1 MVAESLWHDSDA
13 WCVQKGVAYDSEPGL
28 LPPCRQRRWQ
38 SLTYVL
44 LVYGGRFQ
52 PFRLLILAYFLE
64 VHLSTL
70 QLISIMIHGQL
81 RHQARVRRKCTAT
94 FVLGSLIDI
103 ANFFHRF
110 LLYWRKVNYIH
121 SLFELSWWPLLPL
134 PWSSSPQ
141 HILRC
146 LMQWAFDYVKA
157 NAESIQRENAQLLH
171 DSRILL

>member
-1 MVAESLWHDSDA
+1 MVAESLWHDA
-13 WCVQKGVAYDSEPGL
+13 WCVQKGVAYDSEPIL

-52 PFRLLILAYFLE
+52 PFRLLILLIFLKYTYR
-64 VHLSTL
+64 HCSW
-70 QLISIMIHGQL
+70 L
-81 RHQARVRRKCTAT
+81 RHRARVRWKCTAI
-94 FVLGSLIDI
+94 FVLGSLMDI
-103 ANFFHRF
+103 AKSFHRF
-110 LLYWRKVNYIH
+110 LLYWRKVSYIH

-146 LMQWAFDYVKA
+146 LMPWAFDYVKA
-157 NAESIQRENAQLLH
+157 NAESIRRENAQLLH